1 MSSKAATAGY
11 RLHPHARLLY
21 RRIMDVGKEHPTMT
35 LDEVR
40 AYARVEFFRRGT
52 STNPEMIARALAYGR
67 KQLRHMKNAV
77 NTYNVSVGGALDA
90 DWTRLNKEA
99 AARSLTSP
107 DGRVRYIPRRNVVTN
122 YRETVPAFA
131 RTPRQTSIDNEKR
144 GLLGPSAREEEFRR
158 MLAVTTATKQLTP
171 PAASEDETPRLVD
184 RASFRLR
191 KDQAVIGEVGVK
203 QGSKSRLKIES
214 FKPLNDDPFT
224 VERGAEIGK
233 RTAEET
239 VLDAL
244 DEKLLA
250 SFREDR

>member
-1 MSSKAATAGY
+1 MSSTAATAGY

-21 RRIMDVGKEHPTMT
+21 RRIIDVGREHPTMT

-40 AYARVEFFRRGT
+40 AYARVEFYRRGT

-99 AARSLTSP
+99 AARALTSP

-144 GLLGPSAREEEFRR
+144 GLLAPSAREEEFRR
-158 MLAVTTATKQLTP
+158 MLAATTAATQLAP
-171 PAASEDETPRLVD
+171 PPVKEDQTPRLVD

-191 KDQAVIGEVGVK
+191 KDQSVIGEVGVK
-203 QGSKSRLKIES
+203 HGSRSYLEIES
-214 FKPLNDDPFT
+214 FQPLNDDPFT
-224 VERGAEIGK
+224 AERGLDTRR
-233 RTAEET
+233 RTEEEA
-239 VLDAL
+239 VLDSV